1 MHLSQNATDG
11 TSWRAKQLPLLC
23 RPVDQVLNAAGAA
36 GGHKPINMT
45 ASWLVQPADQMI
57 MCGLGG
63 TNNNIIRQVG
73 WFSRSVRFCVAGAA
87 GRGGWPVQP
96 IDQVIHD
103 VAGAAYGS
111 TTSQE
116 DRLAGSAG
124 HMLCTLVFCFFSTR
138 PVRVKSV

>member
-1 MHLSQNATDG
+1 M
-11 TSWRAKQLPLLC
+11 
-23 RPVDQVLNAAGAA
+23 LNAAGAA

-45 ASWLVQPADQMI
+45 ANWLVQPADQMI

-87 GRGGWPVQP
+87 GRGGGPVEP

-124 HMLCTLVFCFFSTR
+124 HIHLFLCFYCSTR
-138 PVRVKSV
+138 PVRVNSLNSCLIWWKMYAITGYKPVLFQRSRAPPE